1 VKPHVQV
8 DAASFTN
15 DVGATLVTDTRL
27 TAVAL
32 MVAPVVGAT
41 ALTSEDVATEKLDPP
56 YAPAGPLIMATVNVA
71 DAKSPSASR
80 WEHVCPLALD
90 KETTTTLDFDGS
102 EPVPAQVVAKFPL
115 PVGVTSTMD
124 GVVVDVVKPAGKVT
138 VSVLLDVSCPD
149 DDVVKPTVHVDA
161 TFATSDVGAGLVNV
175 TVDNDDAPAITLFET
190 VMISAATTAAPIAA

>member
-1 VKPHVQV
+1 
-8 DAASFTN
+8 
-15 DVGATLVTDTRL
+15 
-27 TAVAL
+27 
-32 MVAPVVGAT
+32 
-41 ALTSEDVATEKLDPP
+41 
-56 YAPAGPLIMATVNVA
+56 
-71 DAKSPSASR
+71 
-80 WEHVCPLALD
+80 
-90 KETTTTLDFDGS
+90 
-102 EPVPAQVVAKFPL
+102 
-115 PVGVTSTMD
+115 MD